1 MYKIVVLVKQVPDTH
16 NITANAMKED
26 GTVNRAA
33 LPAIFNPEDLNALE
47 SALEIKER
55 YGAEVTAITMGP
67 PTATEVLR
75 ECLYRGADKVI
86 LLTDRRFAGADTLAT
101 SYVISEA
108 IKRLGKVDIVFAG
121 RQAIDGDTAQV
132 GPQTAEKL
140 NIPQIGYM
148 LELKSLKKDVI
159 EVKRAIEEGV
169 EVVKCKLPVLITV
182 TEQTNT
188 PRYPSAKRVALYK
201 KAMTKSELLAKS
213 DNRVSYLNPSGL
225 SEEFLRSKGL
235 LIEEWSLD
243 DIKADPSMCGF
254 AGSPTKVYKIDSVVL
269 EAKET
274 KEYEPNF
281 ESVSNL
287 IHELIE
293 KHIIG

>member
-33 LPAIFNPEDLNALE
+33 LPTIFNPEDLNALE
-47 SALEIKER
+47 AALEIKDKF
-55 YGAEVTAITMGP
+55 GAEVTAITMGP
-67 PTATEVLR
+67 PAAADVLR

-86 LLTDRRFAGADTLAT
+86 LLTDRAFAGADTLAT

-108 IKRLGKVDIVFAG
+108 IKKLGKVDIVFAG

-140 NIPQIGYM
+140 DIPQIGYM

-159 EVKRAIEEGV
+159 EVKRAIENGV

-188 PRYPSAKRVALYK
+188 PRFPSAKKVAVYK
-201 KAMTKSELLAKS
+201 KAMTKSEINKI
-213 DNRVSYLNPSGL
+213 DPNQSYIDPSKY
-225 SEEFLRSKGL
+225 SEEYLRNKGL
-235 LIEEWSLD
+235 LIEEWGLND
-243 DIKADPSMCGF
+243 LKLDPSMCGF

-274 KEYEPNF
+274 KNYEPTF
-281 ESVSNL
+281 EGVSTL
-287 IHELIE
+287 IHELIQQ
-293 KHIIG
+293 HIIG